1 MVRNVTTARQRR
13 RDVRQV
19 ARLPAT
25 TQAPVRLLVM
35 AHLHPAVSR
44 GGAEIAAYQLY
55 KTLRASPDVEASWFL
70 AASGGRISSRLGAR
84 LSQPFGVDEYVYA
97 GAGFDH
103 FTHGNPDPEWPLEL
117 GRLLEELRPTVVHL
131 HHYTNFGVDTL
142 LTIRRVLP
150 DARIVVTL
158 HEYLAICNHFGQMVK
173 RPGLAL
179 CDRSSP
185 RDCNRCFPERS
196 EQDFFLREL
205 FIKRFFRLVDHFV
218 SPSRFLAARYVAW
231 GIDPA
236 QISVIENGV
245 PDAPPAAA
253 NAGPAVPGAPLS
265 IGFFGQIS
273 RLKGIDVLFDAA
285 ALLSAAGQDGVQF
298 EVHGDHSGQ
307 PPEFRA
313 LFEAR
318 LLDAPANIQVHGPY
332 ENSRVHG
339 LMRGVD
345 AVIVP
350 SIWWEN
356 SPLVIQEAFLA
367 RRPVI
372 CSDIGGLAEKV
383 RDGLDGF
390 HFRAG
395 NARSLAALLSDLSR
409 QPDRLRGL
417 GATLATPPTLRESSA
432 ATLALYRGCGAGP
445 GAAAEEPAMPPIPE
459 MQPA

>member
-1 MVRNVTTARQRR
+1 M
-13 RDVRQV
+13 
-19 ARLPAT
+19 
-25 TQAPVRLLVM
+25 RLLTM
-35 AHLHPAVSR
+35 AHLHPAVSK
-44 GGAEIAAYQLY
+44 GGAEIAAYQLHN
-55 KTLRASPDVEASWFL
+55 TLRSSPEVEASWFL
-70 AASGGRISSRLGAR
+70 AASGGRVSARLGAR
-84 LSQPFGVDEYVYA
+84 LSQPFGANEYVYA

-103 FTHGNPDPEWPLEL
+103 FTHSNPDPEWPVEL
-117 GRLLEELRPTVVHL
+117 ARLLEELRPNVVHL

-150 DARIVVTL
+150 EAHIVVTL

-173 RPGLAL
+173 RPGMAL

-205 FIKRFFRLVDHFV
+205 FIKRFFRMVDHFI
-218 SPSRFLAARYVAW
+218 SPSQFLADRYIAW
-231 GIDPA
+231 GIAPSR
-236 QISVIENGV
+236 ITVIENGV
-245 PDAPPAAA
+245 PDAPSLPTRPRRADT
-253 NAGPAVPGAPLS
+253 PLS

-285 ALLSAAGQDGVQF
+285 EILEEAGITGIHID
-298 EVHGDHSGQ
+298 VHGDHSGQ

-318 LLDAPANIQVHGPY
+318 LANAPKNVHVHGPY
-332 ENSRVHG
+332 ENDRVHS
-339 LMRGVD
+339 LMRSVD

-350 SIWWEN
+350 SVWWEN

-372 CSDIGGLAEKV
+372 SSDIGGMAEKV
-383 RDGLDGF
+383 RNGVDGF

-395 NARSLAALLSDLSR
+395 NARSLAALLTELSA
-409 QPDRLRGL
+409 QPDRLLALDR
-417 GATLATPPTLRESSA
+417 TLARPLTLHQTSA
-432 ATLALYRGCGAGP
+432 STLALYRACSVR
-445 GAAAEEPAMPPIPE
+445 AAADADGRTIPALPE
-459 MQPA
+459 MQLA